1 MVQNSKNLLRKA
13 KQRAIHQNLAKW
25 TASTRIHVGMSTC
38 EIAAGSKV
46 VKEVLEKPLKPSSL
60 LKIVEKLFKRAR

>member
-1 MVQNSKNLLRKA
+1 
-13 KQRAIHQNLAKW
+13 
-25 TASTRIHVGMSTC
+25 MSTC